1 MTTLQRSSSSN
12 IIIVAIAKLNC
23 LDRKFDWFFAV
34 KKSFPLKNQS
44 DILNTLT
51 ELSQSS
57 GVVINLCGVNEK
69 SNQSVNKKDQLTD
82 LQKGPS
88 FFNPHF
94 LKRT

>member
-1 MTTLQRSSSSN
+1 MTTLQRSSSN
-12 IIIVAIAKLNC
+12 IIIVATAKLNC
-23 LDRKFDWFFAV
+23 LDKKFDWFFAV
-34 KKSFPLKNQS
+34 NKSFPLKNQS

-57 GVVINLCGVNEK
+57 GVVIDLCGVNEK
-69 SNQSVNKKDQLTD
+69 SNQSVKEKDQLID

-88 FFNPHF
+88 FSNPHF